1 MFKDYYN
8 VVGVMSGTSLDG
20 VDLAHVALSLRDNN
34 WEFNILEAETI
45 SYPEYMC
52 KRLETAVLLSP
63 SDLSNLNLDYTLL
76 LSNYIGKFLKKY
88 HLNNVDAI
96 CSHGHTVL
104 HQPHHKLTLQIGN
117 LEEIKVHI
125 KPPVVCNFRVQ
136 DVHLG
141 GQGAPLV
148 PIGDRLLFSNYNYCL
163 NLGGFSNISFETAG
177 GRIAFDICPVNT
189 VLNYYAQQ
197 VGRPF
202 DDGGSLASSGVVY
215 QDMLKVLNNNPFY
228 TKSYPKSLG
237 IEFVVTQ
244 VIPLINSFQL
254 PIETILCTY
263 TTHIVEQIAHALPT
277 KSGKMLVTGGGAY
290 NLFLIDGL
298 QKALP
303 ELEIILPENKIIEFK
318 EALVFALLGT
328 LRLRNENNI
337 LASVTGAPIDHCA
350 GTIYY

>member
-1 MFKDYYN
+1 M
-8 VVGVMSGTSLDG
+8 
-20 VDLAHVALSLRDNN
+20 
-34 WEFNILEAETI
+34 
-45 SYPEYMC
+45 
-52 KRLETAVLLSP
+52 
-63 SDLSNLNLDYTLL
+63 
-76 LSNYIGKFLKKY
+76 
-88 HLNNVDAI
+88 
-96 CSHGHTVL
+96 
-104 HQPHHKLTLQIGN
+104 
-117 LEEIKVHI
+117 
-125 KPPVVCNFRVQ
+125 
-136 DVHLG
+136 
-141 GQGAPLV
+141 
-148 PIGDRLLFSNYNYCL
+148 
-163 NLGGFSNISFETAG
+163 
-177 GRIAFDICPVNT
+177 AFDISPVNT
-189 VLNYYAQQ
+189 VLNHYAQQ
-197 VGRPF
+197 VGIPF
-202 DDGGSLASSGVVY
+202 DDGGSLASSGLLH
-215 QDMLKVLNNNPFY
+215 DELLDELNKNAYFS
-228 TKSYPKSLG
+228 KSYPKSLG

-263 TTHIVEQIAHALPT
+263 TTHIVEQIANALPT